1 MDVLTDIGDILISE
15 LSTIGSHMISMVI
28 KVLPFVG
35 IIGCFMLIGLGIY
48 AFLLISGKIW

>member
-1 MDVLTDIGDILISE
+1 MDVLTDIGNILISE
-15 LSTIGSHMISMVI
+15 LSNIGSHMISMVI